1 MLFNPNTTCTIVKN
15 QGYDFYG
22 EPIRQER
29 VTEACA
35 VLNAKRALKKSSV
48 RADSSAS
55 RGNAQ
60 EITADYWLILL
71 PDTVAEIDDLIEIH
85 GVQVKIVDLI
95 PRYGLD
101 GRHDHTEA
109 LCDMWNDEVVK

>member
-1 MLFNPNTTCTIVKN
+1 MLFNPNTTCVIIKSE
-15 QGYDFYG
+15 GYDFYG
-22 EPIRQER
+22 EPLRKQRI
-29 VTEACA
+29 TEPCA
-35 VLNAKRALKKSSV
+35 LLNAKSAMKKSSV

-60 EITADYWLILL
+60 EVTADYWLILL
-71 PDTVAEIDDLIEIH
+71 PSTVAKIDDLIEIH
-85 GVQVKIVDLI
+85 GIQVKIVDLI

-109 LCDMWNDEVVK
+109 LCDMWNEVEND